1 MIFFINFFLNSLIPF
16 EKVFRLYSLEFM
28 INRATLKNLVKLENF
43 KDRQV
48 YSVMFAASTLFF
60 FLFSSKAQVGLRLNP
75 FRIKSHMGDGIS
87 SDVTGP

>member
-1 MIFFINFFLNSLIPF
+1 MGSLIPF
-16 EKVFRLYSLEFM
+16 EKVLEVYSLEFM
-28 INRATLKNLVKLENF
+28 INRATLKNLLKLKNF

-48 YSVMFAASTLFF
+48 YGVMFAASTLFF

-87 SDVTGP
+87 SDVTVP